1 MNRKVSVAPM
11 MDCTDRHE
19 RYFLRLISK
28 NTLLYT
34 EMIVDEAISRGNKK
48 KLLEFNINEKPVSLQ
63 LGGSSPKLLAEAS
76 KIGEDFGYD
85 EINLN
90 LGCPSKKVE
99 KNKFGACLM
108 KEPNLVG
115 DCLSKM
121 QSVTKLPVTIKT
133 RIGYDDVEDY
143 ENLFNFISKLK
154 TTGIKTFIIHARKAM
169 LGKFTPKQNLNI
181 PPLKYEYV
189 YKLKKD
195 FSNDEIILNG
205 GITSVEQIKPHL
217 KKTDGVMI
225 GRAAYHTP
233 YILAEIEK
241 EVFNNKNIPSRQ
253 DVIEQLIPYI
263 KDEIKKGTRLNQI
276 MRHTLGL
283 FHGQTGA
290 SYWKRYLSEN
300 MCVRDADVKKIDH
313 IMDKI
318 KYNNID
324 TGVGQSA

>member
-34 EMIVDEAISRGNKK
+34 EMIVDEAINRGNKK
-48 KLLEFNINEKPVSLQ
+48 KLLEFNINEKPVALQ
-63 LGGSSPKLLAEAS
+63 IGGSSPKLLAEAS

-108 KEPNLVG
+108 KEPNLVA

-121 QSVTKLPVTIKT
+121 QASTKLPVTIKT

-143 ENLFNFISKLK
+143 ENFHNFISILK
-154 TTGIKTFIIHARKAM
+154 STGIKTFIIHARKAM

-181 PPLKYEYV
+181 PPLKYDYV
-189 YKLKKD
+189 YNLKND
-195 FSNDEIILNG
+195 FPDEEIIING
-205 GITSVEQIKPHL
+205 GITSVEEINDHL

-233 YILAEIEK
+233 YLLADIEK
-241 EVFNNKNIPSRQ
+241 EIFKNQTIPSRQ
-253 DVIEQLIPYI
+253 EVIENLIPYV
-263 KDEIKKGTRLNQI
+263 KEELKKGTRLNQI

-283 FHGQTGA
+283 FHGQSGA
-290 SYWKRYLSEN
+290 SHWKRYLSEN
-300 MCVRDADVKKIDH
+300 MCVRDADVQKIDH

-318 KYNNID
+318 KYNNVERR
-324 TGVGQSA
+324 VG

>member
-48 KLLEFNINEKPVSLQ
+48 KLLEFSLNEKPVALQ

-76 KIGEDFGYD
+76 KVGEDFGYD

-108 KEPNLVG
+108 KEPQLVAE
-115 DCLSKM
+115 CLHQM

-133 RIGYDDVEDY
+133 RIGYDNIEDY
-143 ENLFNFISKLK
+143 DNFHNFISIIKE
-154 TTGIKTFIIHARKAM
+154 TGIKTFIIHARKAM

-181 PPLKYEYV
+181 PPLKYDYV

-195 FSNDEIILNG
+195 FPNQEIIING
-205 GITSVEQIKPHL
+205 GITNVNEIQNHL
-217 KKTDGVMI
+217 QKIDGVMI

-233 YILAEIEK
+233 YFLAEIEK
-241 EVFNNKNIPSRQ
+241 DIFKNNDILSRQ
-253 DVIEQLIPYI
+253 EVIEKLIPYI
-263 KDEIKKGTRLNQI
+263 KKEVKKGTRLNQI

-283 FHGQTGA
+283 FHGQSGA

-300 MCVRDADVKKIDH
+300 MCVRDADIQKIDH

-318 KYNNID
+318 KYKNQEAR
-324 TGVGQSA
+324 VG

>member
-34 EMIVDEAISRGNKK
+34 EMIVDEAINRGNKK
-48 KLLEFNINEKPVSLQ
+48 KLLEFNINEKPVALQ

-108 KEPNLVG
+108 KEPNLVA
-115 DCLSKM
+115 DCLTDM
-121 QSVTKLPVTIKT
+121 RAATNLPVTIKT
-133 RIGYDDVEDY
+133 RIGYDDIEDY
-143 ENLFNFISKLK
+143 ENLYNFISILK
-154 TTGIKTFIIHARKAM
+154 QTGVKTFIIHARKAM

-181 PPLKYEYV
+181 PPLKYDYV
-189 YKLKKD
+189 FRLKKD
-195 FSNDEIILNG
+195 FPSEEIIING
-205 GITSVEQIKPHL
+205 GITSVDEIKPLL

-233 YILAEIEK
+233 YLLAEIEK
-241 EVFNNKNIPSRQ
+241 EIFNNSNVCSRQ
-253 DVIEQLIPYI
+253 EVIEQLIPYV
-263 KDEIKKGTRLNQI
+263 KAELKKGTRLNQI

-290 SYWKRYLSEN
+290 SHWKRYLSEN

-318 KYNNID
+318 KYKNID
-324 TGVGQSA
+324 TRVGQSA